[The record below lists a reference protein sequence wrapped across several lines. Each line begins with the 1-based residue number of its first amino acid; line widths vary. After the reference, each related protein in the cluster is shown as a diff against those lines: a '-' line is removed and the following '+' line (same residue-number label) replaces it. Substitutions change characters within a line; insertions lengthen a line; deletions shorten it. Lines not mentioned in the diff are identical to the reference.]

1 MPGSRAALDARMNH
15 VKGRTFPTSENGCG
29 RRETGKS
36 ASEKTISRPETY
48 VGRAHSNFE
57 ANIAY
62 APSRNPSP
70 IDAKKLTIRAS
81 EKRTMEIGLTTKGTA
96 ASKRTEVAS
105 TATTRDIIDVTIEVA
120 KEPRHRPARYGGDD
134 FGDTYTCGNT

>member
-70 IDAKKLTIRAS
+70 IDAKKFTTRAS
-81 EKRTMEIGLTTKGTA
+81 AKRTMEIGVRMKGIAT
-96 ASKRTEVAS
+96 SNRTDVAR
-105 TATTRDIIDVTIEVA
+105 TATIRDIMEVTIEVA
-120 KEPRHRPARYGGDD
+120 KEPRHLPARYGGGKLGETEN
-134 FGDTYTCGNT
+134 FRK